1 MHLFWYEIRDGFPHY
16 KTVGMI
22 SDKDPIDCI
31 KNLLENKSTAKQATY
46 RHIVNAF
53 AIITNEAKHV
63 VDELQRRAHPNDQDV
78 TVEFNVISE
87 HEFDVKL
94 AGDMLIFVMHT
105 NIVTFEDSHAIMTEE
120 YIKQNDVNRYFGQIM
135 IYNFMADSL
144 RFNRSNDP
152 GYLLARL
159 LINHDNRFFIEG
171 EKELA
176 EYNKISTQPITE
188 DILRHM
194 VKIVLKMAIE
204 NDLIAPPFTQV
215 KSITLHQKREHTPE
229 LGGGQ
234 KIGFR
239 MSYENKTE
247 G

>member
-1 MHLFWYEIRDGFPHY
+1 MNSEQ
-16 KTVGMI
+16 
-22 SDKDPIDCI
+22 DPINCI

-46 RHIVNAF
+46 RHIVEAF
-53 AIITNEAKHV
+53 DVFSNEAKRV
-63 VDELQRRAHPNDQDV
+63 VDELLKRAHPDDKDV
-78 TVEFNVISE
+78 TVEFNIVNE

-105 NIVTFEDSHAIMTEE
+105 NVVTFEDTHPIMKEE
-120 YIKQNDVNRYFGQIM
+120 YITQNDVNRYFGQIM

-144 RFNRSNDP
+144 KFNRSNDP

-159 LINHDNRFFIEG
+159 MINHDNRFFIEG

-176 EYNKISTQPITE
+176 EFNKISDSPITDE
-188 DILRHM
+188 ILRKI
-194 VKIVLKMAIE
+194 VKIVLRMAIE
-204 NDLIAPPFTQV
+204 NDLIAPPFKEV
-215 KSITLHQKREHTPE
+215 KSITLYQKREHTPE

-239 MSYENKTE
+239 MSYENRTE

>member
-1 MHLFWYEIRDGFPHY
+1 ML
-16 KTVGMI
+16 
-22 SDKDPIDCI
+22 
-31 KNLLENKSTAKQATY
+31 
-46 RHIVNAF
+46 NAF
-53 AIITNEAKHV
+53 AVFSNEAKRV
-63 VDELQRRAHPNDQDV
+63 VDELLRRAHPDDKDV
-78 TVEFNVISE
+78 TVEFNVINE

-105 NIVTFEDSHAIMTEE
+105 NIVTFEETHPIMKDD
-120 YIKQNDVNRYFGQIM
+120 YIRSNDVNRYFGQIM

-144 RFNRSNDP
+144 KFNRTNDQ

-159 LINHDNRFFIEG
+159 LINHDNRFFVEG
-171 EKELA
+171 EKGLA
-176 EYNKISTQPITE
+176 DFNRMSEQPITE
-188 DILRHM
+188 DVLRNI
-194 VKIVLKMAIE
+194 VKIVLRMAIE

-239 MSYENKTE
+239 MSYEGRSNETFMKSE
-247 G
+247 P

>member
-1 MHLFWYEIRDGFPHY
+1 MNSEQ
-16 KTVGMI
+16 
-22 SDKDPIDCI
+22 DPINCI
-31 KNLLENKSTAKQATY
+31 KNLLESKSIAKQATY
-46 RHIVNAF
+46 RHVVEAF
-53 AIITNEAKHV
+53 SVFSNEAKRV
-63 VDELQRRAHPNDQDV
+63 VDELIKRAQPEDKDV
-78 TVEFNVISE
+78 TVEFNVVSE

-105 NIVTFEDSHAIMTEE
+105 NVVTFEDTHPIMKEE

-144 RFNRSNDP
+144 KFNRTNDP

-159 LINHDNRFFIEG
+159 MINHENKFFIEG
-171 EKELA
+171 ERELS
-176 EYNKISTQPITE
+176 EFNGISESPIME
-188 DILRHM
+188 EILRKI
-194 VKIVLKMAIE
+194 VKIVLRMAIE
-204 NDLIAPPFTQV
+204 NDLIAPPFTDV
-215 KSITLHQKREHTPE
+215 KSITLYQKRAHTLE

>member
-1 MHLFWYEIRDGFPHY
+1 MEIQITKAR
-16 KTVGMI
+16 GMI
-22 SDKDPIDCI
+22 SEEDPINHI
-31 KNLLENKSTAKQATY
+31 KMLLESKSTAKQATY
-46 RHIVNAF
+46 RHILEAF
-53 AIITNEAKHV
+53 SVFSNEAKRV
-63 VDELQRRAHPNDQDV
+63 VDELQKRAHPDDKDV
-78 TVEFNVISE
+78 TVEFNIVNE

-105 NIVTFEDSHAIMTEE
+105 NIVTFEETHPIMKEE
-120 YIKQNDVNRYFGQIM
+120 YIKQNEVNRYFGQIM

-144 RFNRSNDP
+144 KFNRTNDP

-159 LINHDNRFFIEG
+159 MINHDNKFFIEG

-176 EYNKISTQPITE
+176 EHNSISEKPVTEEVLRKI
-188 DILRHM
+188 
-194 VKIVLKMAIE
+194 VKIVLRMAIE

-215 KSITLHQKREHTPE
+215 KSITLHQKNEHTPE
-229 LGGGQ
+229 LGAGQ

>member
-1 MHLFWYEIRDGFPHY
+1 MNSE
-16 KTVGMI
+16 
-22 SDKDPIDCI
+22 KDPIDCI

-46 RHIVNAF
+46 RHIVEAF
-53 AIITNEAKHV
+53 SVISTEAKRV
-63 VDELQRRAHPNDQDV
+63 VDELLKRAHPDDQDV
-78 TVEFNVISE
+78 TVEYNTVSE

-105 NIVTFEDSHAIMTEE
+105 NVVTFEDTHPIMKEE
-120 YIKQNDVNRYFGQIM
+120 YILQNDVNRYFGQIM

-144 RFNRSNDP
+144 KFNRSNDP
-152 GYLLARL
+152 GYLLARIM
-159 LINHDNRFFIEG
+159 INHDNRFFIEG
-171 EKELA
+171 EKELS
-176 EYNKISTQPITE
+176 EYNKISDTPITD
-188 DILRHM
+188 DILRQI
-194 VKIVLKMAIE
+194 VKIVLRMAIE
-204 NDLIAPPFTQV
+204 NDLIAPPFKEV
-215 KSITLHQKREHTPE
+215 KSITLYQKREHTPE

>member
-1 MHLFWYEIRDGFPHY
+1 MNSEQ
-16 KTVGMI
+16 
-22 SDKDPIDCI
+22 DPINCI

-46 RHIVNAF
+46 RHILEAF
-53 AIITNEAKHV
+53 GVLHDEAKRV
-63 VDELQRRAHPNDQDV
+63 VDELHKRAHPDDKDV
-78 TVEFNVISE
+78 TVEFNIVSE

-105 NIVTFEDSHAIMTEE
+105 NVVTFEDSHPIMKEE
-120 YIKQNDVNRYFGQIM
+120 YILQNDVNCYFGQIM

-144 RFNRSNDP
+144 KYNRSNDP

-159 LINHDNRFFIEG
+159 MINHDNRFFIEG
-171 EKELA
+171 EKHLS
-176 EYNKISTQPITE
+176 EYNKISEGPITPE
-188 DILRHM
+188 ILKSIVR
-194 VKIVLKMAIE
+194 IVLRMAIE
-204 NDLIAPPFTQV
+204 NDLIAPPFKEV

-239 MSYENKTE
+239 MSYENITE

>member
-1 MHLFWYEIRDGFPHY
+1 MN
-16 KTVGMI
+16 

-46 RHIVNAF
+46 RHVMNAF
-53 AIITNEAKHV
+53 AVFSNEAKRV
-63 VDELQRRAHPNDQDV
+63 VDELLNRAHPDDQDV
-78 TVEFNVISE
+78 TVEYNTISE

-105 NIVTFEDSHAIMTEE
+105 NIVTFDDTHPIMKEE
-120 YIKQNDVNRYFGQIM
+120 YITTNEVNRYFGQIM

-144 RFNRSNDP
+144 KFNRTNDP

-171 EKELA
+171 EKQLA
-176 EYNKISTQPITE
+176 EYNKISEEPITE
-188 DILRHM
+188 EILRRI
-194 VKIVLKMAIE
+194 VKIVLRMAIE

-215 KSITLHQKREHTPE
+215 KSITLHQKREHTLE

>member
-1 MHLFWYEIRDGFPHY
+1 MNSEQ
-16 KTVGMI
+16 
-22 SDKDPIDCI
+22 DPINCI

-46 RHIVNAF
+46 RHIVDAF
-53 AIITNEAKHV
+53 SIFSNEAKRL
-63 VDELQRRAHPNDQDV
+63 VDELQKRAHPDDKDV
-78 TVEFNVISE
+78 TVEYNTVSE

-105 NIVTFEDSHAIMTEE
+105 NVVTFEDTHSVMKEDYVTQ
-120 YIKQNDVNRYFGQIM
+120 KDVNRYFGQIM

-144 RFNRSNDP
+144 KFNRSNDP

-159 LINHDNRFFIEG
+159 MINHENRFFIEG
-171 EKELA
+171 EKELS
-176 EYNKISTQPITE
+176 EYNKISEAPITE
-188 DILRHM
+188 EILQKI
-194 VKIVLKMAIE
+194 VKIVLRMAIE
-204 NDLIAPPFTQV
+204 NDLIAPPFKEV
-215 KSITLHQKREHTPE
+215 KSITLYQKREHTPE
-229 LGGGQ
+229 LGAGQ

>member
-1 MHLFWYEIRDGFPHY
+1 MNSEQ
-16 KTVGMI
+16 
-22 SDKDPIDCI
+22 DPINCI

-46 RHIVNAF
+46 RHILDAF
-53 AIITNEAKHV
+53 AVFSNEAKRV
-63 VDELQRRAHPNDQDV
+63 VDELLKRAHPEDQDV
-78 TVEFNVISE
+78 TVEFNIVNE

-105 NIVTFEDSHAIMTEE
+105 NVVTFEDTHPIMKEE
-120 YIKQNDVNRYFGQIM
+120 YIMQNDVNRYFGQIM

-144 RFNRSNDP
+144 KYNRSNDP

-159 LINHDNRFFIEG
+159 MINHDNRFFIEG

-176 EYNKISTQPITE
+176 EYNKISEQPITDE
-188 DILRHM
+188 ILRKI
-194 VKIVLKMAIE
+194 VKIVLRMAIE
-204 NDLIAPPFTQV
+204 NDLIAPPFKEV

-229 LGGGQ
+229 LGAGQ

-239 MSYENKTE
+239 MSYENRTE

>member
-1 MHLFWYEIRDGFPHY
+1 MN
-16 KTVGMI
+16 

-31 KNLLENKSTAKQATY
+31 KDLLENKSTAKQATY
-46 RHIVNAF
+46 RHVVNAF
-53 AIITNEAKHV
+53 AVFSNEAKRV
-63 VDELQRRAHPNDQDV
+63 VDELHRRAHPDDQDV

-105 NIVTFEDSHAIMTEE
+105 NIVTFEDTHPIMKED
-120 YIKQNDVNRYFGQIM
+120 YIKNNDVNRYFGQIM

-144 RFNRSNDP
+144 KFNRTNDP

-159 LINHDNRFFIEG
+159 LINHDNRFFVEG
-171 EKELA
+171 EKELS
-176 EYNKISTQPITE
+176 EYNRISDDPITE
-188 DILRHM
+188 DLLRRI

-204 NDLIAPPFTQV
+204 NDLIAPPYTQV
-215 KSITLHQKREHTPE
+215 KSVTLHQKREHTPE
-229 LGGGQ
+229 MGGGQ

-247 G
+247 

>member
-1 MHLFWYEIRDGFPHY
+1 M
-16 KTVGMI
+16 VGMN
-22 SDKDPIDCI
+22 SDKDPIDSI
-31 KNLLENKSTAKQATY
+31 KDLLENKSTAKQATY

-53 AIITNEAKHV
+53 AIFSNEAKRV
-63 VDELQRRAHPNDQDV
+63 VDELQRRAHPDDQDV
-78 TVEFNVISE
+78 TVEFNVINE

-105 NIVTFEDSHAIMTEE
+105 NIVTFEDTHPIMKED
-120 YIKQNDVNRYFGQIM
+120 YIKNNDVNRYFGQIM

-144 RFNRSNDP
+144 KFNRTNDP

-159 LINHDNRFFIEG
+159 LINHDNRFFVEG
-171 EKELA
+171 EKELS
-176 EYNKISTQPITE
+176 EYNRISEGPITE
-188 DILRHM
+188 ELLRRI

-204 NDLIAPPFTQV
+204 NDLIAPPYTQV
-215 KSITLHQKREHTPE
+215 KSVTLHQKREHTPE

-247 G
+247 

>member
-1 MHLFWYEIRDGFPHY
+1 MNLEMVFNIN
-16 KTVGMI
+16 KTVAMN
-22 SDKDPIDCI
+22 SEQDPINCI

-46 RHIVNAF
+46 RHIVEAF
-53 AIITNEAKHV
+53 SILSHEAKRV
-63 VDELQRRAHPNDQDV
+63 VDELLKRAHPDDKDV
-78 TVEFNVISE
+78 TVEYNTVSE

-105 NIVTFEDSHAIMTEE
+105 NVVTFEDSHPIMKED
-120 YIKQNDVNRYFGQIM
+120 YILQNDVNRYFGQIM

-159 LINHDNRFFIEG
+159 MINHDNRFFIEG

-176 EYNKISTQPITE
+176 EYNKISETPITE
-188 DILRHM
+188 EILRKI
-194 VKIVLKMAIE
+194 VKIVLRMAIE
-204 NDLIAPPFTQV
+204 NDLIAPPFKEV
-215 KSITLHQKREHTPE
+215 KSITLHQKREHAPE

>member
-1 MHLFWYEIRDGFPHY
+1 MN
-16 KTVGMI
+16 
-22 SDKDPIDCI
+22 SDHDPIDRI

-46 RHIVNAF
+46 RHVLSAF
-53 AIITNEAKHV
+53 SICSNEAKRI
-63 VDELQRRAHPNDQDV
+63 VDELARRAHPHDSEV

-94 AGDMLIFVMHT
+94 AADMLIFVMHT
-105 NIVTFEDSHAIMTEE
+105 NIVTFEDTHPIMAEE

-135 IYNFMADSL
+135 IYNFMSDSL
-144 RFNRSNDP
+144 RFNRASDP

-159 LINHDNRFFIEG
+159 MINHDNRFFIEG

-176 EYNKISTQPITE
+176 EYNRISDEPINDE
-188 DILRHM
+188 CLRRI
-194 VKIVLKMAIE
+194 VKIVLRMAIE
-204 NDLIAPPFTQV
+204 NDLIAPPYTQV
-215 KSITLHQKREHTPE
+215 KSVTLNQKREHSPE

-239 MSYENKTE
+239 MSYENNTE

>member
-1 MHLFWYEIRDGFPHY
+1 MKLEMDFYNN
-16 KTVGMI
+16 KTVAMN
-22 SDKDPIDCI
+22 SEQDPINCI

-46 RHIVNAF
+46 RHVVEAF
-53 AIITNEAKHV
+53 GIISHEAKRV
-63 VDELQRRAHPNDQDV
+63 VDELLKRAHPDDKDV
-78 TVEFNVISE
+78 TVEYNTVSE

-105 NIVTFEDSHAIMTEE
+105 NVVTFDDSHPIMKEE
-120 YIKQNDVNRYFGQIM
+120 YILKNDVNRYFGQIM

-144 RFNRSNDP
+144 KFNRSNDP
-152 GYLLARL
+152 GYLLARIM
-159 LINHDNRFFIEG
+159 INHENHFFVEG
-171 EKELA
+171 EKELSG
-176 EYNKISTQPITE
+176 YNKISEFPISE
-188 DILRHM
+188 EILRRI
-194 VKIVLKMAIE
+194 VRIVLRMAIE
-204 NDLIAPPFTQV
+204 NDLIAPPFKEV
-215 KSITLHQKREHTPE
+215 KSITLYQKREHTPE

>member
-1 MHLFWYEIRDGFPHY
+1 MKLEMVFYNN
-16 KTVGMI
+16 KTVAMN
-22 SDKDPIDCI
+22 SEQDPINCI

-46 RHIVNAF
+46 RYVVDAF
-53 AIITNEAKHV
+53 SVFTNEAKRV
-63 VDELQRRAHPNDQDV
+63 VDELLKRAHPDDKDV
-78 TVEFNVISE
+78 TVEFNLVSE

-105 NIVTFEDSHAIMTEE
+105 NVVTFEDTHPIMKEE
-120 YIKQNDVNRYFGQIM
+120 YIVQNDVNRYFGQIM

-144 RFNRSNDP
+144 KFNRSNDP

-159 LINHDNRFFIEG
+159 MINHDNRFFIEG
-171 EKELA
+171 ERELA
-176 EYNKISTQPITE
+176 EYNKISEGPVTDE
-188 DILRHM
+188 ILRKI
-194 VKIVLKMAIE
+194 VKIVLRMAIE
-204 NDLIAPPFTQV
+204 NDLIAPPFKEV

-239 MSYENKTE
+239 MSYENRTE